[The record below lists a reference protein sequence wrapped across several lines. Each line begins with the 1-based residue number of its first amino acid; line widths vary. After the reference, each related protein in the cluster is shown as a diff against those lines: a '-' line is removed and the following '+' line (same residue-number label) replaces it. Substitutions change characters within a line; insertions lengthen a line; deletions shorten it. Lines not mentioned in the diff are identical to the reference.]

1 MGITQEVF
9 QSNCLSF
16 INHAFI
22 VHLLLSFALR
32 SRPAFIIV
40 KLCFAFSDD
49 ETSGPHVVAI
59 SLLSFL
65 LGLTWLILALISIY
79 KKRYQSVHQNNK
91 PGGESIH
98 LEEAPNMTQ
107 QYDGAHGMVVNQLE
121 AENMN
126 LDNVDEEGL
135 VAEGNYT
142 DVNGDNTEV
151 KETYTTLGRCDQE
164 SHYES
169 LKHE

>member
-1 MGITQEVF
+1 M
-9 QSNCLSF
+9 
-16 INHAFI
+16 
-22 VHLLLSFALR
+22 
-32 SRPAFIIV
+32 
-40 KLCFAFSDD
+40 
-49 ETSGPHVVAI
+49 
-59 SLLSFL
+59 
-65 LGLTWLILALISIY
+65 ILIY

-107 QYDGAHGMVVNQLE
+107 QYDGAHGMVVDQLE

-151 KETYTTLGRCDQE
+151 EETYTKLGRCDQE
-164 SHYES
+164 THYES